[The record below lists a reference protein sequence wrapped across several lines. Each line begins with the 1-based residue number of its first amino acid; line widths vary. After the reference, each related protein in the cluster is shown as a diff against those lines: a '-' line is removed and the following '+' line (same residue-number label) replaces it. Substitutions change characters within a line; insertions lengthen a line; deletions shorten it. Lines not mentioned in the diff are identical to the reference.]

1 VAIDVTRYQQV
12 KIPVSDLRTSALWY
26 TALLDLELAR
36 EFVEDGVLRGAVFI
50 NRSNDVVV
58 ALRDR
63 EVIPGQPEFAGFDLF
78 ALQVASRA
86 GLDEVIAHCDRLG
99 VKHTEIHERGPDG
112 AALDVPDPDGT
123 VVRFIWPGEANVPG
137 FAGVESG
144 SAGAVTF
151 YDTPRLRL

>member
-1 VAIDVTRYQQV
+1 VAIDVTKYQQV

-26 TALLDLELAR
+26 VALLDLELAR

-50 NRSNDVVV
+50 NRANDVVV

-63 EVIPGQPEFAGFDLF
+63 EVIPGRPDFAGFDLF
-78 ALQVASRA
+78 AFQVAARKD
-86 GLDEVIAHCDRLG
+86 LDEVIAHCDRLG
-99 VKHTEIHERGPDG
+99 VKHAEVHERGPDG

-123 VVRFIWPGEANVPG
+123 VVRFIWPGESNVAG
-137 FAGVESG
+137 FGGVEFDA
-144 SAGAVTF
+144 AGNVTF